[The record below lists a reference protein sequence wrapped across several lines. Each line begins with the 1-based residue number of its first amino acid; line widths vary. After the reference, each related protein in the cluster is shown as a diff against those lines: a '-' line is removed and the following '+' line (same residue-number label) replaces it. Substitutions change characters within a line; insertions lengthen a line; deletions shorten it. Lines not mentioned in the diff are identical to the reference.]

1 MRFACKNFKCLMIH
15 ASSISKKEVVVPR
28 NLRDVSIRVRDV
40 EDKFKY
46 NTLQFRGL
54 VSAAE
59 AQTDVHIEDGN
70 RVSAETQVNLFD
82 IEINNLKGEISMLQT
97 QLENELIRSTDRER
111 ILIAQMNAIR
121 DQQVVVQRRLEKA
134 ISITVR
140 LYNFDLNLSRLP
152 VICDCVSFSV
162 SAIEAVDEN
171 PICSRITEFKDID
184 LIVESKL
191 ADIQVRTIVPQDA
204 GKMYLLFTGYAFKR
218 GDDSCFKLVLGEWS
232 TQPFVPCLKDLHKPE
247 MFRIL
252 FPACGVIDAELIFS

>member
-1 MRFACKNFKCLMIH
+1 MRFACKNFKCIMIH

-28 NLRDVSIRVRDV
+28 NLRDVSLRVRDI
-40 EDKFKY
+40 EDKFKF

-54 VSAAE
+54 VADAE
-59 AQTDVHIEDGN
+59 AQTDVHIEDGD

-82 IEINNLKGEISMLQT
+82 DEINNLKGTVNRLVS

-121 DQQVVVQRRLEKA
+121 DQQVVVQRRLEKT

-140 LYNFDLNLSRLP
+140 LYNFDLILSHLP
-152 VICDCVSFSV
+152 VTVDCVSFSV

-171 PICSRITEFKDID
+171 PICSRMSEPKDID
-184 LIVESKL
+184 LIGESKL
-191 ADIQVRTIVPQDA
+191 ADIQMRTIVPQET
-204 GKMYLLFTGYAFKR
+204 GKMYLLFTGYAFTR
-218 GDDSCFKLVLGEWS
+218 DDDSSFKLLLGEWS